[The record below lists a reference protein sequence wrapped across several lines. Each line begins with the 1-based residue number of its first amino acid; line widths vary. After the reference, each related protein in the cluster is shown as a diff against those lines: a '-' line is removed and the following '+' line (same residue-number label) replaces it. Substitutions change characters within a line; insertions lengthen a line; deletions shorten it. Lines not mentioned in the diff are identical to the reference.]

1 MIKRFNAL
9 FPLWAIVFST
19 MAYIYP
25 QIFSSFSSSISYLL
39 IGIML
44 FMGMTLTPRD
54 FLRAVK
60 MPKVITVG
68 LCLQFFIMPLSA
80 LLISRLYGLS
90 GELMIG
96 MVLVGS
102 VSGGTAS
109 NVITYLAR
117 GDVALSITM
126 TTVSTLLS
134 VLATPLLTYIYV
146 GQSLDIPI
154 MDMLLSILKI
164 VLFPVLLGII
174 INRIFTTK
182 IQKNEPY
189 LATLSMI
196 FILTIIA
203 IVVSLNHDNMTS
215 VGVLIMSAVILH
227 NAIGLFSGYAI
238 TYLFGYDAKVC
249 RTIAIEVGMQN
260 SGLSVALA
268 LKYFSPLSALPGA
281 IFSIWHNLSGALLAS
296 YWSRKK
302 SDI

>member
-1 MIKRFNAL
+1 
-9 FPLWAIVFST
+9 
-19 MAYIYP
+19 
-25 QIFSSFSSSISYLL
+25 
-39 IGIML
+39 ML
-44 FMGMTLTPRD
+44 F
-54 FLRAVK
+54 
-60 MPKVITVG
+60 
-68 LCLQFFIMPLSA
+68 
-80 LLISRLYGLS
+80 
-90 GELMIG
+90 
-96 MVLVGS
+96 
-102 VSGGTAS
+102 
-109 NVITYLAR
+109 
-117 GDVALSITM
+117 
-126 TTVSTLLS
+126 
-134 VLATPLLTYIYV
+134 
-146 GQSLDIPI
+146 
-154 MDMLLSILKI
+154 SILKI
-164 VLFPVLLGII
+164 VIFPVLLGVIL
-174 INRIFTTK
+174 NRIFSTP

-227 NAIGLFSGYAI
+227 NAIGLFSGYTI

-260 SGLSVALA
+260 SGLAVALA